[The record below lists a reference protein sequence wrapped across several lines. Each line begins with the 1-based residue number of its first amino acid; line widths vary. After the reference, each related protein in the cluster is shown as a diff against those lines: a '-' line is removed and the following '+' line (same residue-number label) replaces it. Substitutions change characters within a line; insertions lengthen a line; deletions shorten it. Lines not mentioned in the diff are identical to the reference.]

1 MSLTVKDYLEKVEK
15 VRDLPT
21 LPVIFTELANM
32 LSDTNSSVH
41 DVEHLMESDQSLTMR
56 VLKVAN
62 SAYYR
67 VSDRVTNIGE
77 AVNYLGF
84 DKLKKVALSSSIL
97 SIFKGR
103 TVTAFDINSF
113 WKHGVGVAVASG
125 TIAKY
130 VGMEEHETPYVC
142 GLVHD
147 IGKIVNYM
155 LDAETF
161 IEVAQYA
168 LDKKIDLVAAEKSQ
182 DYPRHDVLGYYV
194 CKHWKL
200 SKYILATVGHHHQEN
215 VDARAIKSE
224 QLNRV
229 IDVVI
234 VANKITHDR
243 KFGFSGHS
251 SSTLPSPEILER
263 VGIPPA
269 DLPRVVEMIEQEWKS
284 AEGILKVLES

>member
-41 DVEHLMESDQSLTMR
+41 DVEHLMESAQSLTMR

-125 TIAKY
+125 TL
-130 VGMEEHETPYVC
+130 VGPTQALA
-142 GLVHD
+142 G
-147 IGKIVNYM
+147 
-155 LDAETF
+155 AAA
-161 IEVAQYA
+161 VASVGRPGRLRCSDSRA
-168 LDKKIDLVAAEKSQ
+168 RCVFAADSDCCQ
-182 DYPRHDVLGYYV
+182 PQRNGCL
-194 CKHWKL
+194 
-200 SKYILATVGHHHQEN
+200 
-215 VDARAIKSE
+215 RSE
-224 QLNRV
+224 DGRP
-229 IDVVI
+229 
-234 VANKITHDR
+234 
-243 KFGFSGHS
+243 G
-251 SSTLPSPEILER
+251 
-263 VGIPPA
+263 
-269 DLPRVVEMIEQEWKS
+269 
-284 AEGILKVLES
+284 

>member
-155 LDAETF
+155 LEAETF

-168 LDKKIDLVAAEKSQ
+168 LDKKIDMVAAEKSK
-182 DYPRHDVLGYYV
+182 DYPRHDILGYYV

-224 QLNRV
+224 KLNRV